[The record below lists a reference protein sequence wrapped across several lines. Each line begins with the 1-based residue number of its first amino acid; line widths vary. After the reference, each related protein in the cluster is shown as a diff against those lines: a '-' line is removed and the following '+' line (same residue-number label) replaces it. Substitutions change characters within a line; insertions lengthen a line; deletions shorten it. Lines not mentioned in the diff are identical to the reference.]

1 MKDRLC
7 IFVAVL
13 MFVFRKSRV
22 CFIWRFK
29 DTRRLVTRGFY
40 SFCYYYLRLLSAPT
54 ASTIAT
60 TPTFPSTSTTSVS
73 FTSFITVSEAIY
85 KSTSFLQNDKR
96 PRDIGSGPLMGGICR
111 STRSRSTRQWARSF
125 VYEARSDSH
134 T

>member
-29 DTRRLVTRGFY
+29 DARRLVTRGFY

-60 TPTFPSTSTTSVS
+60 TPTLPSTSTTSIS

-85 KSTSFLQNDKR
+85 KSTSSYKM
-96 PRDIGSGPLMGGICR
+96 ISGQGILEVGP
-111 STRSRSTRQWARSF
+111 SWEEY
-125 VYEARSDSH
+125 VEAPAAGALGNGLVRLCMKLGQISH